1 MILRRGIAGLVVA
14 FGAVALSGC
23 NVDTAVSLLVEPDG
37 SGRVAVTVV
46 IDSEA
51 RSQAPGLKDDLKVA
65 DLEANGW
72 QVDGPDE
79 TDDGGLTV
87 TISHGF
93 DTPQQATVL
102 LSSINGTKGPLK
114 GVTLARSGS
123 DANSTWSLD
132 GTLEVNGGLEAFVD
146 NETLQR
152 LGVTPYAAQ
161 VENSGLDL
169 GAAVTLR
176 FVAVVPGDLAETTG
190 QRDGNAVVWRI
201 PMDGTSTLVTTRSE
215 NVDVAA
221 SVARIAQPV
230 LIGLLV
236 VWVGGIGVLAM
247 MVKRRQTSSPTR
259 RA

>member
-1 MILRRGIAGLVVA
+1 MTIGRARRSATAAIAAVV
-14 FGAVALSGC
+14 LSSC
-23 NVDTAVSLLVEPDG
+23 NVDTSVSLLVEPDG

-51 RSQAPGLKDDLKVA
+51 RSQAPGLQDDLKVA

-72 QVDGPDE
+72 TVDGPDE
-79 TDDGGLTV
+79 NSDGGLTV
-87 TISHGF
+87 TVSHGF

-102 LSSINGTKGPLK
+102 LSSINGSKGPLK
-114 GVTLARSGS
+114 GITVARSGG

-132 GTLEVNGGLEAFVD
+132 GTLEVNGGLEAFID

-176 FVAVVPGDLAETTG
+176 FVAVVPGDIAETTG

-201 PMDGTSTLVTTRSE
+201 PMDGTTTLVTTRSE

-221 SVARIAQPV
+221 NVARIARPV

-236 VWVGGIGVLAM
+236 LWVGGIGVLAM
-247 MVKRRQTSSPTR
+247 LVKRKQADR
-259 RA
+259 RPPRT